1 MSTSS
6 PVISVIMGIYNCA
19 KTVPEA
25 IDSILSQTYQDF
37 ELILCEDGSS
47 DETLSV
53 AKSYQARYPD
63 KIVLLV
69 NEKNMG
75 LNYTLNRCLSV
86 ARGKYI
92 ARQDGDDRS
101 LPNRFETE
109 LEFLEQNPQY
119 ALVSAFL
126 EVYDDNGI
134 WSHIINS
141 EEPEPKDIIRG
152 TAFSHSASLIRKSV
166 FDKVGGYS
174 EGKRLMRV
182 EDKHLWYKIYAAGY
196 KGRNIPQVLYSYR
209 DDRDGYAKRKF
220 KYRINGAYVGYLVA
234 KHFRMSPKYYLLALR
249 PIFVG
254 LLPSCIYVRLHRRKL
269 KKNRV

>member
-1 MSTSS
+1 MNTST
-6 PVISVIMGIYNCA
+6 PTISVIMGIYNCA

-25 IDSILSQTYQDF
+25 IESILSQTFQDF
-37 ELILCEDGSS
+37 ELILCEDGST
-47 DETLSV
+47 DETLAV
-53 AKSYQARYPD
+53 ARSYQERYPD

-109 LEFLEQNPQY
+109 INFLEENPQY

-134 WSHIINS
+134 WSSIVHS
-141 EEPEPKDIIRG
+141 AEPGPKDIIRG
-152 TAFSHSASLIRKSV
+152 TAFSHSACMIRKSV
-166 FDKVGGYS
+166 MDEVGGYS

-182 EDKHLWYKIYAAGY
+182 EDKHLWYKVYAAGY
-196 KGRNIPQVLYSYR
+196 KGRNIPEVLYSYR
-209 DDRDGYAKRKF
+209 DDRDAYAKRKF
-220 KYRINGAYVGYLVA
+220 KYRINGAYVGCLIV
-234 KHFRMSPKYYLLALR
+234 KHFRMPIWNYLLALR

-254 LLPSCIYVRLHRRKL
+254 LLPSWLYVKLHRRKL
-269 KKNRV
+269 KKNHF